1 MTPLVSVIISAYNPG
16 PYLTESIQSVLQQTY
31 NNIEVLI
38 IDDGSTDGSVE
49 RAREQFQDARL
60 RWFHQKNS
68 GKPTALNRAL
78 QACNGDYYAIQDA
91 DDVSHPHRVECLLDA
106 LVSNPDV
113 AAVFSGHELIMGN
126 RRIAP
131 RLRAKSREECLND
144 VRNFRMPAHD
154 PTGMYRVS
162 MVRDIEYEP
171 SLRIVEGYDYIL
183 RVGERWP
190 MMVLGECLYSYRVHP
205 NSITRQNVLKRHAA
219 VELVRRR
226 AAERRG
232 VAVEA
237 LEAPNPIRNRH
248 RDNGLHVHFLES
260 VVDLR
265 RIGHNL
271 SALKTAAHCAMLHP
285 FDHDYYKPLAAA
297 LLPQRVLRRL
307 RRREREDTP
316 T

>member
-1 MTPLVSVIISAYNPG
+1 MMQPIASIIIP
-16 PYLTESIQSVLQQTY
+16 TY
-31 NNIEVLI
+31 NAGEYLRPAVETALSQSESRIEI
-38 IDDGSTDGSVE
+38 IVVDDGGSDGSVE
-49 RAREQFQDARL
+49 RLAELNDGRL
-60 RWFHQKNS
+60 RIMRQDNA
-68 GKPTALNRAL
+68 GKSVALNRAL
-78 QACNGDYYAIQDA
+78 QETTGSYYCILDA
-91 DDVSHPHRVECLLDA
+91 DDLMHPDRVARQVAA
-106 LVSNPDV
+106 LEANPDV
-113 AAVFSGHELIMGN
+113 AAVFCGHELLLGGHRM
-126 RRIAP
+126 AP
-131 RLRAKSREECLND
+131 RLRAKDRAACQRD
-144 VRNFRMPAHD
+144 IDAMRMPAHD

-171 SLRIVEGYDYIL
+171 SLRIGQGYDYIL

-237 LEAPNPIRNRH
+237 LEAPNLIRNRH
-248 RDNGLHVHFLES
+248 RDNNLPAHFLES

-297 LLPQRVLRRL
+297 LLPQRALRRL